1 MKRDMELIRELLL
14 AIEANVKN
22 TTFPASQLNLEST
35 WAEDNVYYHL
45 ELMTDAGFVEAET
58 VKSQQRIHDV
68 LIKRMTWE
76 GHEFL
81 DSARNESIWKETMGL
96 VQQKGGSVAIGVL
109 TQLLTSVAKQ
119 HFGLN

>member
-1 MKRDMELIRELLL
+1 MKRDMELIRELLM
-14 AIEANVKN
+14 AIESEDS
-22 TTFPASQLNLEST
+22 PDILQASLKLKVNSALEDTIYNLK
-35 WAEDNVYYHL
+35 
-45 ELMTDAGFVEAET
+45 LMIDAGLLVAEPIE
-58 VKSQQRIHDV
+58 SQAGTSDIFIER
-68 LIKRMTWE
+68 LTWE

-96 VQQKGGSVAIGVL
+96 VQKKGGSVTIGIL

>member
-14 AIEANVKN
+14 AIEAVDSPDIFQATLKLQVNS
-22 TTFPASQLNLEST
+22 TREDMIYNLKLMIDARFLD
-35 WAEDNVYYHL
+35 AEPLDT
-45 ELMTDAGFVEAET
+45 MAGT
-58 VKSQQRIHDV
+58 SDI

-109 TQLLTSVAKQ
+109 TQLLTTVAKQ
-119 HFGLN
+119 HFGLD